1 MPRNFWPRMDIV
13 FIVVIVVFACIA
25 AYLSI
30 RLTRPKPFANAGL
43 SVEWQCRT
51 SLGILT
57 VCSRNA
63 LFEQRLFGSA
73 ERLGVLKKEGETRP
87 SAQAIYQL

>member
-30 RLTRPKPFANAGL
+30 RLTRPKPFGNAGL
-43 SVEWQCRT
+43 SVEWQCST

-57 VCSRNA
+57 VCTRNA
-63 LFEQRLFGSA
+63 LFEEKLRS
-73 ERLGVLKKEGETRP
+73 VPKGEL
-87 SAQAIYQL
+87 AV